1 MTPSPK
7 STIRDG
13 KWVVVQMI
21 RTRDGKAGWRE
32 TEVKDER
39 K

>member
-21 RTRDGKAGWRE
+21 RVREGSGWRE

>member
-1 MTPSPK
+1 MIPSPK

-21 RTRDGKAGWRE
+21 RVRDGKAGWRE